1 MEIFCTSSSSVLRR
15 IHNEKKQLAKLILI
29 APFLFGTS
37 AYAIDSNGLNATN
50 TTITQQKSRTITG
63 TVVDKDGEP
72 IIGANIIVKG
82 TSNGTITDINGAYT
96 LEVPDN
102 AVIQISYIGY
112 LSQEIPVKGQNSIK
126 IHLIEDTQSLD
137 EVVVVGYGTQ
147 KKGEVASAISSVK
160 SDNFVKVPTTDAA
173 QLIRGQ
179 VAGLNVVTP
188 DANPVGGS
196 QITLR
201 GAGTLIS
208 SATPLVLIDGVPGD
222 LNTVSPDAIE

>member
-82 TSNGTITDINGAYT
+82 TSNGTISDFIYW
-96 LEVPDN
+96 
-102 AVIQISYIGY
+102 
-112 LSQEIPVKGQNSIK
+112 LSESGNTCKRSEFNQNSF
-126 IHLIEDTQSLD
+126 D
-137 EVVVVGYGTQ
+137 
-147 KKGEVASAISSVK
+147 
-160 SDNFVKVPTTDAA
+160 
-173 QLIRGQ
+173 
-179 VAGLNVVTP
+179 
-188 DANPVGGS
+188 
-196 QITLR
+196 
-201 GAGTLIS
+201 
-208 SATPLVLIDGVPGD
+208 
-222 LNTVSPDAIE
+222 

>member
-82 TSNGTITDINGAYT
+82 TSNGTITDINGA
-96 LEVPDN
+96 
-102 AVIQISYIGY
+102 
-112 LSQEIPVKGQNSIK
+112 
-126 IHLIEDTQSLD
+126 
-137 EVVVVGYGTQ
+137 
-147 KKGEVASAISSVK
+147 
-160 SDNFVKVPTTDAA
+160 
-173 QLIRGQ
+173 
-179 VAGLNVVTP
+179 
-188 DANPVGGS
+188 
-196 QITLR
+196 
-201 GAGTLIS
+201 
-208 SATPLVLIDGVPGD
+208 
-222 LNTVSPDAIE
+222 